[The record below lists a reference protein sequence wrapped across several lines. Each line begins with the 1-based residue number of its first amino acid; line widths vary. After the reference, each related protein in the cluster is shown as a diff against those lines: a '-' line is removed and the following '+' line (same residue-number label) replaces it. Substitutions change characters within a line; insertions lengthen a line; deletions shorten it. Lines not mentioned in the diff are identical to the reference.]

1 MRLPVYLN
9 SISIQ
14 APVLMSAFRYFLGG
28 LIILVQLQE
37 WQGIK
42 QVPVRYHRNYDE
54 NDAIRMK
61 KAYKIIKKMACTETS
76 QVVYSL
82 GKRQG
87 MVVVFFFV
95 VRLDQS

>member
-1 MRLPVYLN
+1 MRLPVNLN
-9 SISIQ
+9 SVSIQ
-14 APVLMSAFRYFLGG
+14 APVLMCAFRYFLGA

-42 QVPVRYHRNYDE
+42 QVPIRYHRNYDE
-54 NDAIRMK
+54 NDAKRMK

-82 GKRQG
+82 VKGQDKG
-87 MVVVFFFV
+87 IVILFGVW
-95 VRLDQS
+95 LDQS

>member
-1 MRLPVYLN
+1 MRLPVNLN
-9 SISIQ
+9 SVSIQ
-14 APVLMSAFRYFLGG
+14 APVLMCAIRYFLGA

-54 NDAIRMK
+54 NDAKRMK
-61 KAYKIIKKMACTETS
+61 KAYKIIKKMVCTETS

-82 GKRQG
+82 VKREC
-87 MVVVFFFV
+87 MVLVFLFV